1 MDSSGLNIVRR
12 EGPDLW
18 QAALDRPYGGP
29 RDGWWDSGENAG
41 FAHGGSRVDFEE
53 LLEVTGEE
61 DSTGDSARERTLEE
75 LRTLLQ
81 AASEGIRDPETLV
94 DLIFYARHPELM
106 GAPAKS
112 SDNALVA
119 EWNSISKFLVN
130 PVLEELSGTDSNQ
143 VRPTGSLSLRSASQS
158 IGLVA
163 GSSRAIGA
171 ETEPGDRV
179 GEFDDV
185 INRAASWCPGLS
197 PTILKALLAR
207 ESGFDP
213 NVINQYGYAGIA
225 QLGAQEARAAGLRVG
240 IPGSGFDE
248 RLNPNKAIPAA
259 AKLLGIKLQRLW
271 DSGFAQYGQPEGP
284 ELWKFVLGAYNGGE
298 GTITLAMGHANRLG
312 LALAQRSG
320 AGSREAVAFARTYA
334 SKWENLAAGGM
345 NSPLGAACLRYFG
358 GLGPAKYDEIR
369 RYPQAILS
377 SSRLQTLRSGRSVEP

>member
-1 MDSSGLNIVRR
+1 M
-12 EGPDLW
+12 
-18 QAALDRPYGGP
+18 
-29 RDGWWDSGENAG
+29 
-41 FAHGGSRVDFEE
+41 GS
-53 LLEVTGEE
+53 
-61 DSTGDSARERTLEE
+61 A
-75 LRTLLQ
+75 
-81 AASEGIRDPETLV
+81 
-94 DLIFYARHPELM
+94 
-106 GAPAKS
+106 
-112 SDNALVA
+112 
-119 EWNSISKFLVN
+119 
-130 PVLEELSGTDSNQ
+130 
-143 VRPTGSLSLRSASQS
+143 
-158 IGLVA
+158 GLVA

-312 LALAQRSG
+312 LALAQQSG

-345 NSPLGAACLRYFG
+345 NSPLGAACMRYFG
-358 GLGPAKYDEIR
+358 GLGPTKYDEIR